1 MPTEQEVRGS
11 TPLWRTK
18 IGNQNTKMI
27 DQNTEVKKDKILI
40 VDDESTLRLLLS
52 TYLTDAGYVVREAE
66 NGAECLKTIQSY
78 LPDLIILDV
87 HMPILNGFQTA
98 MELRKIK
105 AVEKIPI
112 IFLTGA
118 STPSALKEGFEAGGD
133 EYLYKPINTEE
144 LLIRIRALLRM
155 HHAEEE
161 AKKLKQH
168 FEYLLI
174 QDFLNYSTAVKV
186 PLTLLAD
193 EYAGTLNEQQKE
205 IIEVATKALDEH
217 IRILQDYAIVVK
229 FNPKNILLTKSKF
242 NIYELIEQAL
252 SNLDA
257 FIGQEKIIIHKNFQ
271 AAEAIVDLDRNHL
284 LQTFQ
289 LLISHAVSQTPKNGE
304 ITITIQ
310 FDQDG
315 SEKAMSFCVKDGGP
329 QLDAEELNLMI
340 DRFEQARTD
349 KVSLDKNMSL
359 TLCKMIVE
367 AHGGKFWAESSDPV
381 GNCYRG
387 NIPITQVI

>member
-18 IGNQNTKMI
+18 IGHQKKKMI
-27 DQNTEVKKDKILI
+27 DPFTEIKKDKILI

-52 TYLTDAGYVVREAE
+52 TYLTDAGYVVKEAE
-66 NGAECLKTIQSY
+66 NGSECLKSIQSY

-87 HMPILNGFQTA
+87 HMPVLNGFQTA

-118 STPSALKEGFEAGGD
+118 STPSALKEGFDAGGD

-144 LLIRIRALLRM
+144 LLIRIKALLRM
-155 HHAEEE
+155 RHAEEE

-242 NIYELIEQAL
+242 NIYEVVEQAL
-252 SNLDA
+252 SSLDA

-271 AAEAIVDLDRNHL
+271 AADAIVNLDRNHL

-289 LLISHAVSQTPKNGE
+289 LLVSHAVSQTPKNGE
-304 ITITIQ
+304 ITINIQ
-310 FDQDG
+310 IDQDG
-315 SEKAMSFCVKDGGP
+315 SQKAMNFCIKDGGP

-367 AHGGKFWAESSDPV
+367 AHGGKFWAECSEPV
-381 GNCYRG
+381 GNCYKG
-387 NIPITQVI
+387 IIPIT

>member
-18 IGNQNTKMI
+18 IGNQKKKMI
-27 DQNTEVKKDKILI
+27 DPFTEIKKDKILI

-52 TYLTDAGYVVREAE
+52 TYLTDAGYVVKEAE
-66 NGAECLKTIQSY
+66 NGSECLKSIQSY

-87 HMPILNGFQTA
+87 HMPVLNGFQTA

-118 STPSALKEGFEAGGD
+118 STPSALKEGFDAGGD

-144 LLIRIRALLRM
+144 LLIRIKALLRM
-155 HHAEEE
+155 RHAEEE

-242 NIYELIEQAL
+242 NIYEVVEQAL
-252 SNLDA
+252 SSLDA

-271 AAEAIVDLDRNHL
+271 GADAIVNLDRNHL

-289 LLISHAVSQTPKNGE
+289 LLVSHAVSQTPKNGE
-304 ITITIQ
+304 ITINIQ
-310 FDQDG
+310 IDQDG
-315 SEKAMSFCVKDGGP
+315 SQKAMNFCIKDGGP

-367 AHGGKFWAESSDPV
+367 AHGGKFWAECSEPV
-381 GNCYRG
+381 GNCYKG
-387 NIPITQVI
+387 IIPIT

>member
-1 MPTEQEVRGS
+1 
-11 TPLWRTK
+11 
-18 IGNQNTKMI
+18 MI
-27 DQNTEVKKDKILI
+27 DRHTEVKKDKILI
-40 VDDESTLRLLLS
+40 VDDESSLRLLLS
-52 TYLTDAGYVVREAE
+52 TYLTDAGYEVKEAE
-66 NGAECLKTIQSY
+66 NGRECLQCVQSY

-98 MELRKIK
+98 IELRKIK
-105 AVEKIPI
+105 ALEKIPI

-118 STPSALKEGFEAGGD
+118 STAAALKEGFEAGGD

-144 LLIRIRALLRM
+144 LFIRIKALLRM

-193 EYAGTLNEQQKE
+193 EYAGALNEQQKE

-242 NIYELIEQAL
+242 NIYEVVEQAL

-257 FIGQEKIIIHKNFQ
+257 FIGQEKIVVRKNFQ
-271 AAEAIVDLDRNHL
+271 TANAIVDLDRNHM

-289 LLISHAVSQTPKNGE
+289 LLVSHAVSQTPKNGE

-310 FDQDG
+310 FDQNG
-315 SEKAMSFCVKDGGP
+315 SQKVMSFCVMDGGP

-349 KVSLDKNMSL
+349 KVSLDKNISL

-367 AHGGKFWAESSDPV
+367 AHGGKFWAECSEPL
-381 GNCYRG
+381 GNCYKG
-387 NIPITQVI
+387 IIPIT

>member
-18 IGNQNTKMI
+18 FGNQNTKMI
-27 DQNTEVKKDKILI
+27 DRHTEVKKDKILI
-40 VDDESTLRLLLS
+40 VDDESTLRLLLF
-52 TYLTDAGYVVREAE
+52 TYLTDAGYEVKEAE
-66 NGAECLKTIQSY
+66 NGSDCLKSIQTY

-98 MELRKIK
+98 IELRKIK
-105 AVEKIPI
+105 ALEKIPI

-144 LLIRIRALLRM
+144 LFIRIKALLRM

-193 EYAGTLNEQQKE
+193 EYAGALNEQQKE

-242 NIYELIEQAL
+242 NIYKVVEQAL

-271 AAEAIVDLDRNHL
+271 AIDAIVDLDRNHL

-315 SEKAMSFCVKDGGP
+315 SEKVMSFCVKDGGP

-349 KVSLDKNMSL
+349 KVSLDKNISL

-367 AHGGKFWAESSDPV
+367 AHGGKFWAECSEPL
-381 GNCYRG
+381 GNCYKG
-387 NIPITQVI
+387 IIPIT

>member
-1 MPTEQEVRGS
+1 
-11 TPLWRTK
+11 
-18 IGNQNTKMI
+18 MI
-27 DQNTEVKKDKILI
+27 DQHTEVKKDKILI

-52 TYLTDAGYVVREAE
+52 TYLTDAGYVVKEAE
-66 NGAECLKTIQSY
+66 NGSECLKSIQSY

-87 HMPILNGFQTA
+87 HMPVMNGLQTA
-98 MELRKIK
+98 IELRKLK
-105 AVEKIPI
+105 AIEKIPI

-144 LLIRIRALLRM
+144 LLIRIKALLRM

-161 AKKLKQH
+161 TKKLKQH

-193 EYAGTLNEQQKE
+193 EYAGALNEQQKE

-242 NIYELIEQAL
+242 NIYEVVEQAL
-252 SNLDA
+252 SSLDA
-257 FIGQEKIIIHKNFQ
+257 FIGQEKIIVHKNFQ
-271 AAEAIVDLDRNHL
+271 AADTIVHLDRNHL

-289 LLISHAVSQTPKNGE
+289 LLVSHALSQTPKNGE

-315 SEKAMSFCVKDGGP
+315 SQKAMNFCVKDGGP
-329 QLDAEELNLMI
+329 RLDAEELNLMI

-367 AHGGKFWAESSDPV
+367 AHGGKFWAECSEPV
-381 GNCYRG
+381 GNCYKG
-387 NIPITQVI
+387 IIPIT

>member
-27 DQNTEVKKDKILI
+27 DQHTEVKKDKILI

-52 TYLTDAGYVVREAE
+52 TYLTDAGYVVKEAE
-66 NGAECLKTIQSY
+66 NGSECLKSIQSY

-87 HMPILNGFQTA
+87 HMPVMNGLQTA
-98 MELRKIK
+98 IELRKLK
-105 AVEKIPI
+105 AIEKIPI

-144 LLIRIRALLRM
+144 LLIRIKALLRM

-161 AKKLKQH
+161 TKKLKQH

-193 EYAGTLNEQQKE
+193 EYAGALNEQQKE

-242 NIYELIEQAL
+242 NIYEVVEQAL
-252 SNLDA
+252 SSLDA
-257 FIGQEKIIIHKNFQ
+257 FIGQEKIIVHKNFQ
-271 AAEAIVDLDRNHL
+271 AADTIVHLDRNHL

-289 LLISHAVSQTPKNGE
+289 LLVSHALSQTPKNGE

-315 SEKAMSFCVKDGGP
+315 SQKAMNFCVKDGGP
-329 QLDAEELNLMI
+329 RLDAEELNLMI

-367 AHGGKFWAESSDPV
+367 AHGGKFWAECSEPV
-381 GNCYRG
+381 GNCYKG
-387 NIPITQVI
+387 IIPIT